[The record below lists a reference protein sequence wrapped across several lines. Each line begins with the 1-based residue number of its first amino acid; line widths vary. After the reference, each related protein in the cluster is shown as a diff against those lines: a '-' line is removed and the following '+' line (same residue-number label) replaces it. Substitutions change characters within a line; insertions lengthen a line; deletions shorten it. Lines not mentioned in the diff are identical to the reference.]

1 VHVPNLDASAL
12 DLADPQRLV
21 GTSRPNAGIVT
32 YPPQARLGPRLQHD
46 CQLVAV
52 HSGVV
57 RVAVDGTGRE
67 IAAGHVGLLL
77 PDATELFTFGQ
88 GQQTTR
94 HSWIALP
101 SAYLD
106 PGQMLALE
114 RAPRC
119 LPLSAAMVACIE
131 AGCEVARLD
140 DPRQPDILGA
150 MAMAALHLYLAE
162 ARHAGAH
169 GGPDCTVVA
178 RAQAIVRQRAED
190 GLTVTELA
198 EAVAVSPEHLVR
210 LFRRDLGTTPGTVLR
225 AARLARA
232 LQLLTQTGLSVTE
245 VAHQAGYASSQ
256 HFARSVREATGRTAT
271 ELRRRSWS
279 GAGAGLQLKP
289 DGR

>member
-1 VHVPNLDASAL
+1 MHVPDLDVFASDA
-12 DLADPQRLV
+12 PRLQPRV
-21 GTSRPNAGIVT
+21 SAARPNAGIVT

-57 RVAVDGTGRE
+57 RVAVDGAGRE
-67 IAAGHVGLLL
+67 IPAGHAGLLL
-77 PDATELFTFGQ
+77 PGATELFTFGP

-106 PGQMLALE
+106 PDQLLALE

-140 DPRQPDILGA
+140 DPLQPAILGA
-150 MAMAALHLYLAE
+150 MAVAALHLYLAE
-162 ARHAGAH
+162 ASHAGEH
-169 GGPDCTVVA
+169 SGPERTVVT
-178 RAQAIVRQRAED
+178 RAQAIVRQRAAD
-190 GLTVTELA
+190 GLSVTELA
-198 EAVAVSPEHLVR
+198 GAVAVSPEHLVR
-210 LFRRDLGTTPGTVLR
+210 LFRRDLGTTPGAVLR

-256 HFARSVREATGRTAT
+256 HFARSVREATGLTAT

-279 GAGAGLQLKP
+279 GADRTP
-289 DGR
+289 

>member
-1 VHVPNLDASAL
+1 MHVPDLDVFAPDAPRLQPRVSA
-12 DLADPQRLV
+12 
-21 GTSRPNAGIVT
+21 SRPNAGIVT

-57 RVAVDGTGRE
+57 RVAVDGAGRE
-67 IAAGHVGLLL
+67 IPAGHVGLLL
-77 PDATELFTFGQ
+77 PGATELFTFGQ
-88 GQQTTR
+88 EQQTTR

-106 PGQMLALE
+106 PDQLLALE

-140 DPRQPDILGA
+140 DPLQPAILGP
-150 MAMAALHLYLAE
+150 MAVATLHLYLAE
-162 ARHAGAH
+162 ARHMGAH
-169 GGPDCTVVA
+169 GGHDRTVVA
-178 RAQAIVRQRAED
+178 RAQAIVRQRAAD

-198 EAVAVSPEHLVR
+198 GAVAVSPEHLVR
-210 LFRRDLGTTPGTVLR
+210 LFRRDLGTTPGAVLR
-225 AARLARA
+225 AARLAHA

-256 HFARSVREATGRTAT
+256 HLARSVREATGLTAT

-279 GAGAGLQLKP
+279 GADRTP
-289 DGR
+289 

>member
-1 VHVPNLDASAL
+1 M
-12 DLADPQRLV
+12 
-21 GTSRPNAGIVT
+21 T

-57 RVAVDGTGRE
+57 HVSVDGTARE
-67 IAAGHVGLLL
+67 IPAGHVGLLL
-77 PDATELFTFGQ
+77 PGATELFTFGQ

-106 PGQMLALE
+106 PTQLLALE

-131 AGCEVARLD
+131 AGGEVAKLD
-140 DPRQPDILGA
+140 DPLQPEILGA
-150 MAMAALHLYLAE
+150 VALGALHLYLAE
-162 ARHAGAH
+162 ARHAGVH
-169 GGPDCTVVA
+169 GGRDRTVVT
-178 RAQAIVRQRAED
+178 RAQAIVRQRAAE

-198 EAVAVSPEHLVR
+198 GAVAVSPEHLVR
-210 LFRRDLGTTPGTVLR
+210 LFRRDLGTTPGAVLR

-232 LQLLTQTGLSVTE
+232 LQLLTQTGLGVTE

-256 HFARSVREATGRTAT
+256 HFARSVREATGLTAT

-279 GAGAGLQLKP
+279 GADRIP
-289 DGR
+289 

>member
-1 VHVPNLDASAL
+1 MHVPDLDVFASDA
-12 DLADPQRLV
+12 PRLQPRV
-21 GTSRPNAGIVT
+21 SAARPNAGIVT

-52 HSGVV
+52 HSGVA
-57 RVAVDGTGRE
+57 RVAVDGAGRE
-67 IAAGHVGLLL
+67 IPAGHVGLLL
-77 PDATELFTFGQ
+77 PGATELFTFGQ

-106 PGQMLALE
+106 PGQLLALE

-131 AGCEVARLD
+131 AGCEVAQLD
-140 DPRQPDILGA
+140 DALQPAILGA
-150 MAMAALHLYLAE
+150 MAVAALHLYLAE
-162 ARHAGAH
+162 ASHAGEH
-169 GGPDCTVVA
+169 SGPERTVVT
-178 RAQAIVRQRAED
+178 RAQAIVRQRAAD
-190 GLTVTELA
+190 GLSVTELA
-198 EAVAVSPEHLVR
+198 GAVAVSPEHLVR
-210 LFRRDLGTTPGTVLR
+210 LFRRDLGTTPGAVLR

-256 HFARSVREATGRTAT
+256 HFARSVREATGLTAT

-279 GAGAGLQLKP
+279 GADRTP
-289 DGR
+289 

>member
-1 VHVPNLDASAL
+1 MHVPDLDVFAPDAPRLQPCVSASK
-12 DLADPQRLV
+12 
-21 GTSRPNAGIVT
+21 PNAGIVT

-57 RVAVDGTGRE
+57 RVAVDGAGRE
-67 IAAGHVGLLL
+67 IPAGHAGLLL
-77 PDATELFTFGQ
+77 PGATELFTFGP

-106 PGQMLALE
+106 LDQLLALE

-140 DPRQPDILGA
+140 DPLQPAILGA
-150 MAMAALHLYLAE
+150 MAVAALHLYLAE
-162 ARHAGAH
+162 ASHAGEH
-169 GGPDCTVVA
+169 SGPERMVVT
-178 RAQAIVRQRAED
+178 RAQAIVRQRAAD
-190 GLTVTELA
+190 GLSVTELA

-210 LFRRDLGTTPGTVLR
+210 LFRRDLGTTPGAVLR

-256 HFARSVREATGRTAT
+256 HFARSVREATGLTAT

-279 GAGAGLQLKP
+279 GEGASHAP
-289 DGR
+289 